1 MKTND
6 RRKFESSAF
15 TFDLN
20 SALLSSYL
28 IRIVFLKTERSDKSI
43 RFNPLYP
50 FDFGSNNFDIALA
63 DWKENTR
70 VPVLEITKDKI
81 NVCFP
86 FVKTKPS
93 RLFPDAAIQLRLI
106 DCANS
111 WDIKRE
117 FNNATP

>member
-1 MKTND
+1 MY
-6 RRKFESSAF
+6 SY

-20 SALLSSYL
+20 L
-28 IRIVFLKTERSDKSI
+28 IRTVFFFERSDKSI
-43 RFNPLYP
+43 RLNPLYP

-117 FNNATP
+117 FNNATALSGLIN